1 MHIYIY
7 IYIYI
12 YINEIGRISKSILDK
27 TNIFSFEKLKLNEW
41 KNTTDVINWFKIDV
55 TMGAYNDVEICELV
69 GNI

>member
-1 MHIYIY
+1 MYMYIYMCVY

-41 KNTTDVINWFKIDV
+41 KTQLTLLI
-55 TMGAYNDVEICELV
+55 GSR
-69 GNI
+69 